1 MAFIANTAFWPSVTN
16 DRYDELCNTSGLFQT
31 SSQNDI
37 CSAGFLCVRNG
48 HVPMAGYTGI
58 DNPTTYYMVAASSAA
73 LVNEPIF
80 ACNTYSVNMVTDP
93 VTSAMYAMGKNTLG
107 IPVPAG
113 EIASFTR
120 IVFDGMHQYRFGVG
134 NLSTELSSNQY
145 LTINNGL
152 LVPAAAA
159 PTTMG
164 APYFVVIGSGSNY
177 TQGTQNAFA
186 YVDVEAHYAIAT
198 GGVGG

>member
-1 MAFIANTAFWPSVTN
+1 MAFIANTAFEARVTN
-16 DRYDELCNTSGLFQT
+16 NRFDELCNTPGIFQT

-48 HVPMAGYTGI
+48 AVPLVGYSGV
-58 DNPTTYYMVAASSAA
+58 DNETTYYMTAAGSTV

-80 ACNTYSVNMVTDP
+80 ACNPYDVNLITD
-93 VTSAMYAMGKNTLG
+93 SSNNNIYAMGVNTLG
-107 IPVPAG
+107 IPVPSG
-113 EIASFTR
+113 RFGTFTR
-120 IVFDGMHQYRFGVG
+120 IVFDGLHHYRFGVG
-134 NLSTELSSNQY
+134 NLSTELSTNKY

-152 LVPAAAA
+152 LVPAASA

-164 APYFVVIGSGSNY
+164 TPYFVVIGSGSNF